1 MIQKNNLNQNAFMIT
16 LNNQIKDK
24 TIKTLDKLYEE
35 ASLRP
40 TEQNLNKVFKEFN
53 ELNHYETDFNLL
65 MENNILYYTYDIYD
79 TDYEPTKHIKTYE
92 LQKELEPA

>member
-1 MIQKNNLNQNAFMIT
+1 
-16 LNNQIKDK
+16 
-24 TIKTLDKLYEE
+24 
-35 ASLRP
+35 
-40 TEQNLNKVFKEFN
+40 
-53 ELNHYETDFNLL
+53 